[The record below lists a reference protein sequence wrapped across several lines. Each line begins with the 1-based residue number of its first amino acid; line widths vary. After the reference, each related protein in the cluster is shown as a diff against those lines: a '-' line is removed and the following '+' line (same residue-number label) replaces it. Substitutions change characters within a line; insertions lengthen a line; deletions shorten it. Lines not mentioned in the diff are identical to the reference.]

1 MTKNTVPS
9 AAFVAGQYH
18 GEILATQTQL
28 QNKVAIKGVY
38 RKRNNGKTEFY
49 ERRGEV
55 VEQRK

>member
-1 MTKNTVPS
+1 MTKNKVPS
-9 AAFVAGQYH
+9 AAFVAGRYH

-28 QNKVAIKGVY
+28 QNKVAINGVY